1 MTEVLLTIHC
11 AAGDTESLIEAIR
24 TTSRVPLHVRAET
37 VHGRDF
43 GGAKT
48 SEQVT
53 ATLKRSAIELVELL
67 PAMEAILKAV
77 GAAKRRSSVRWYQ
90 TPVMARGRIE

>member
-11 AAGDTESLIEAIR
+11 AAGDTDTLIEAIR
-24 TTSRVPLHVRAET
+24 ATTRVPLHVRAET

-43 GGAKT
+43 GDAKT

-53 ATLKRSAIELVELL
+53 ATLKRSAIELVELATAIDAIL
-67 PAMEAILKAV
+67 EAIGK
-77 GAAKRRSSVRWYQ
+77 AKRRSPVRWYQ
-90 TPVMARGRIE
+90 TPVMARGRIV